1 LRARGRDTAETV
13 SVAHFVDVPIENVD
27 ERDVRDDALFREIVA
42 VLLDLGELDAERG
55 TKPCRHVAAGPIR
68 GDDVE

>member
-1 LRARGRDTAETV
+1 MAGTPLKTV

-27 ERDVRDDALFREIVA
+27 KRDVRDDALFREIVA
-42 VLLDLGELDAERG
+42 VLLDLRELDAEGG
-55 TKPCRHVAAGPIR
+55 TKPCRQVAAGPIR